1 MRNLNSGLLV
11 TSASVFHKLI
21 LSFCS
26 MFVCVFFFII
36 GQSNL
41 LKSSVLV
48 IGAGGLGSP
57 ALLYLAACGV
67 GMVSYSYLKFIYRY
81 HTIVSI

>member
-1 MRNLNSGLLV
+1 MVISVGMSLIFLV
-11 TSASVFHKLI
+11 VWLVA
-21 LSFCS
+21 
-26 MFVCVFFFII
+26 
-36 GQSNL
+36 GQANL

-67 GMVSYSYLKFIYRY
+67 GKIRECFKVQIYCS
-81 HTIVSI
+81 HSSS